1 MDIVEQQLHVI
12 KEKLISKDGEII
24 ELHPDVIE
32 VLKEDLQYIQIV
44 KNKEEKERKKT
55 FYDMQKVKTEF
66 SEYINKTLGSFYFYF
81 YNKIPKN
88 LSKQYK
94 IRFLYLCC
102 YLKYN
107 DPLNRI
113 VIGNTHAKKQYVLEK
128 DLMSLLRLKKREYQY
143 TRKILIENNLIT
155 INDDKTISL
164 NREYSYKGK
173 LNKKTIKN
181 DFTRIF
187 ENGLKEIYEKSL
199 PSEHKKIGLL
209 IEILPFV
216 NYSYNILCANPEEP
230 DINFIKTLNIKNL
243 CDIVGYSKS
252 NYSKLK
258 KELLKITINEEPAIM
273 ISDTL
278 KNQTITVNPKLY
290 YKGNNLESLQSIINY
305 FYLKNTNTVD

>member
-81 YNKIPKN
+81 YNKIPKK

-113 VIGNTHAKKQYVLEK
+113 VIGSTHAKKQYVLEK

-173 LNKKTIKN
+173 LNKKTIKT

-199 PSEHKKIGLL
+199 PLEHKKIGLL

-216 NYSYNILCANPEEP
+216 NYSYNILCVNPKES
-230 DINFIKTLNIKNL
+230 DINFIKALNIKNL
-243 CDIVGYSKS
+243 CDIVGYSRN
-252 NYSKLK
+252 NYTKLK
-258 KELLKITINEEPAIM
+258 KELLKITINGEPAIM

-290 YKGNNLESLQSIINY
+290 YKGNDLESLQSTINY
-305 FYLKNTNTVD
+305 FYLKNTNTID